1 MISSFKRQYTDFFS
15 SLALYSKSYGGFW
28 QVFASP
34 YFLLAAVF
42 TGVSFNAWLNR
53 ADWET
58 IIITTAPPLI
68 AFSLGAIAIFN
79 SIGDSKFRDAL
90 LTAEEN
96 EISPYVE
103 INSMFVH
110 FIFVQT
116 VAFLLALISFSLPSA
131 WGAFVS
137 SEIKYGDKLIAGI
150 KCFAFLIFSYGVM
163 QIIATT
169 FAILRISNSISYIHN
184 MSTDEDSETD
194 DRPTYITPTYV
205 TINESIYVDKVITK
219 NTYQYLEE
227 E

>member
-1 MISSFKRQYTDFFS
+1 MINSFKKQYEDFFS
-15 SLALYSKSYGGFW
+15 SIALYSKSYGGFW

-34 YFLLAAVF
+34 YFLFAAIF
-42 TGVSFNAWLNR
+42 TGLSFNAWLNNS
-53 ADWET
+53 DWEA
-58 IIITTAPPLI
+58 ILIATAPPLI

-90 LTAEEN
+90 LSAEEN

-116 VAFLLALISFSLPSA
+116 IAFLLALVSVSFPSA
-131 WGAFVS
+131 WSIYIS
-137 SEIKYGDKLIAGI
+137 SEIKYGIKFIAVI

-163 QIIATT
+163 QIVATAL
-169 FAILRISNSISYIHN
+169 AILKISDSISNIHN
-184 MSTDEDSETD
+184 MSTDDEADTSVETAVS
-194 DRPTYITPTYV
+194 PTYV
-205 TINESIYVDKVITK
+205 TINESMYVDKVITK
-219 NTYQYLEE
+219 NTYKYTEE